1 MELLDLFE
9 RSKDRIPLVT
19 DHSRCCRMI
28 HLTII
33 YSHNMFHVA
42 YKFFFRLNQF
52 LNCGPETLKKFSVQ
66 LSFIKKSK

>member
-1 MELLDLFE
+1 MPLMELLDLFE

-33 YSHNMFHVA
+33 YSHNMFHIA
-42 YKFFFRLNQF
+42 YKFFLRLDQF
-52 LNCGPETLKKFSVQ
+52 LNCGPETLK
-66 LSFIKKSK
+66 